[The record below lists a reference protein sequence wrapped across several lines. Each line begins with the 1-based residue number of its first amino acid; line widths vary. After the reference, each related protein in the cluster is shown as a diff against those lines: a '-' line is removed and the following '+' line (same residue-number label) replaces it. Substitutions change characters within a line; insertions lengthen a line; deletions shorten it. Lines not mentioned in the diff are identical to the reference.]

1 MLCACSQWRFGRTDC
16 ASTTATLHTSLG
28 WQRKEGVFSLFS
40 SLPPSWLIYTITGE
54 CPILLDGRSVKAEV
68 RKREAP
74 TRRLRATALFLI
86 WWIFISFFSFF
97 VVCCPVAAAA
107 GAIIYS
113 DLYFIFLS
121 FLLFVFAPFFLLAG
135 FFFSVIPRES
145 QQQQQLGS

>member
-1 MLCACSQWRFGRTDC
+1 MLCACSQWRFGWTDC

-86 WWIFISFFSFF
+86 WWIFISFF
-97 VVCCPVAAAA
+97 
-107 GAIIYS
+107 
-113 DLYFIFLS
+113 LFLS
-121 FLLFVFAPFFLLAG
+121 FVVLLLLLLERLFILTCISSFFHFYYLYSLLS
-135 FFFSVIPRES
+135 FFWLDSFSLSYRGNHS
-145 QQQQQLGS
+145 NSSS